1 MKEEDRYLT
10 KELINKI
17 DGISQEGMQPLNRRL
32 MDLAV
37 WFHKHRGDIPE
48 EDIQKR
54 LEFHEKMLDTM
65 LEMIALWINQDIN
78 SKKSESLWLP
88 NGIVDTHTGKR
99 YG

>member
-37 WFHKHRGDIPE
+37 WFHKHRGDISE

-65 LEMIALWINQDIN
+65 LEMIALGINQDIN

>member
-1 MKEEDRYLT
+1 MKEQDRYLT

-17 DGISQEGMQPLNRRL
+17 EDISQEGMQPLNRRL

-37 WFHKHRGDIPE
+37 WFHKHRRDIPE
-48 EDIQKR
+48 DDLAKR

-88 NGIVDTHTGKR
+88 SGIVDNHTGQK

>member
-48 EDIQKR
+48 GAVQKR

-78 SKKSESLWLP
+78 CKKSESLWLP